1 MQPRA
6 TLVQGAVAQ
15 VVVQFWLQELRQL
28 VMVPSMQ
35 PWQNGVGR
43 VVGAGGGGGGGGALH
58 MLLHAVVQ

>member
-1 MQPRA
+1 MQPR
-6 TLVQGAVAQ
+6 TILVQGVAQ
-15 VVVQFWLQELRQL
+15 VAVQFWLQELRQP

-43 VVGAGGGGGGGGALH
+43 AVGAGGGGGGGGALH